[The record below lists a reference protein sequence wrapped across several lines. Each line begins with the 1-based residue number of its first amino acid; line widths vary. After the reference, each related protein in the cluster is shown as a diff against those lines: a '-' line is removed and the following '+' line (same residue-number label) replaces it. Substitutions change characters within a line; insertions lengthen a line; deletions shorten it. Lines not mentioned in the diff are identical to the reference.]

1 MTIRKRVTA
10 MRRVK
15 LYLPYAAWPEEDRT
29 LWEAVFKPGN
39 DLFEDQGSAAYLAE
53 RTRLALQYAYS
64 KFLAFLSARHG
75 TLLGRA
81 PAERLNR
88 KIVEDYVK
96 WQPATCGGITLAIYL
111 NHLWLTLLYICPD
124 EDWSWL
130 LIISKRIVAQAK
142 PKPKKH
148 NLVTS
153 DTLYALGIELMDR
166 VISYGRPATTRTM
179 QNAYR
184 DGLIIALLALIPLRR
199 RTLAALRIGKHL
211 VRSGDLW
218 VLDIPAEDIKTKRP
232 LEYPISK
239 ELSERIDLYLNQ
251 IRPRIPGAGMHD
263 YLWASSRARPMSDR
277 IIYNTVRR
285 RTRKVLGFPVNL
297 QRFRSAA
304 ATLWSTRDP
313 ANVRGARDLL
323 GHASFVTTEKHYIMA
338 QSRLAGRALARAVGN
353 VGKRSAVS

>member
-1 MTIRKRVTA
+1 

-39 DLFEDQGSAAYLAE
+39 DLFEDQGPAAHLAE

-88 KIVEDYVK
+88 KIIEDYVK

-130 LIISKRIVAQAK
+130 LIISKRIAAQAK
-142 PKPKKH
+142 LKPKKH

-166 VISYGRPATTRTM
+166 VISYGRPADDQDNAKCLSRRSDHCAARTHS
-179 QNAYR
+179 
-184 DGLIIALLALIPLRR
+184 LASAHSGG
-199 RTLAALRIGKHL
+199 AAHRKTSCTIWRL
-211 VRSGDLW
+211 SGC
-218 VLDIPAEDIKTKRP
+218 
-232 LEYPISK
+232 
-239 ELSERIDLYLNQ
+239 
-251 IRPRIPGAGMHD
+251 
-263 YLWASSRARPMSDR
+263 
-277 IIYNTVRR
+277 
-285 RTRKVLGFPVNL
+285 
-297 QRFRSAA
+297 
-304 ATLWSTRDP
+304 
-313 ANVRGARDLL
+313 
-323 GHASFVTTEKHYIMA
+323 
-338 QSRLAGRALARAVGN
+338 
-353 VGKRSAVS
+353 

>member
-1 MTIRKRVTA
+1 M
-10 MRRVK
+10 
-15 LYLPYAAWPEEDRT
+15 
-29 LWEAVFKPGN
+29 
-39 DLFEDQGSAAYLAE
+39 
-53 RTRLALQYAYS
+53 
-64 KFLAFLSARHG
+64 LS
-75 TLLGRA
+75 
-81 PAERLNR
+81 EF
-88 KIVEDYVK
+88 
-96 WQPATCGGITLAIYL
+96 
-111 NHLWLTLLYICPD
+111 
-124 EDWSWL
+124 
-130 LIISKRIVAQAK
+130 
-142 PKPKKH
+142 
-148 NLVTS
+148 
-153 DTLYALGIELMDR
+153 ELMDR

-285 RTRKVLGFPVNL
+285 RTRKVLGFPGQPAALSQRRSNTLVNPRPS
-297 QRFRSAA
+297 QRARCQRPARSCIIRYDGEALHNGA
-304 ATLWSTRDP
+304 VAPCGARSRSRRRQCREKISGFLIPFLNFQSTRLRIWGSG
-313 ANVRGARDLL
+313 VRNL
-323 GHASFVTTEKHYIMA
+323 S
-338 QSRLAGRALARAVGN
+338 GRANIIKDLRQLTM
-353 VGKRSAVS
+353 